1 MADIGTLNPEQMLQQ
16 QQILRQ
22 QKMAEMLMQQG
33 MQQPQGQMV
42 SGRYVAPSIFQ
53 NLAGLANTYM
63 GQRGI
68 EKAEQA
74 QLDLAKAIRGQ
85 EGVALA
91 DYMKE
96 LQGKPAVPE
105 KVTELAGPYTKNVP
119 MPTAT
124 IAGTPAVEG
133 NPMLANMNALQN
145 PNSPAFLR
153 QFAMSEIVKKPK
165 WEKAEYT
172 DEKTGK
178 TRQGVINVN
187 SPDPISTFQVGGTK
201 PEMTASERANLGL
214 AYDKARDEGI
224 SISGGGYNAPAVNP
238 VSMSNPAMNNAPIGT
253 SPVIRQNAQPVSVVP
268 NAPAYAQNSLTMQP
282 VNANN
287 LPVPPLVNMAGVSPK
302 EQRKMAGTQAEALQ
316 ANIKNA
322 YEAYPVIRDIE
333 KLLPQS
339 SSGYTQRG
347 WTGLTR
353 GLGVSTDM
361 SKADTQLDLLAPKL
375 TMLQP
380 RFEGPQGVLDVK
392 LYESMAGRLADST
405 LPYEDRL
412 AALEQLK
419 NIYKRYSPN
428 LDWSFAP
435 TPVAVPKANLQQVNP
450 QSKAPAGIDPAV
462 WSVMTPQ
469 EKSLWK

>member
-1 MADIGTLNPEQMLQQ
+1 MPDGTVKEVASGGQKFRAPLQIDTGTAIELRDPSNPTVVLQRISKSMNPADAA
-16 QQILRQ
+16 R
-22 QKMAEMLMQQG
+22 
-33 MQQPQGQMV
+33 
-42 SGRYVAPSIFQ
+42 
-53 NLAGLANTYM
+53 LA
-63 GQRGI
+63 
-68 EKAEQA
+68 
-74 QLDLAKAIRGQ
+74 
-85 EGVALA
+85 
-91 DYMKE
+91 
-96 LQGKPAVPE
+96 
-105 KVTELAGPYTKNVP
+105 
-119 MPTAT
+119 
-124 IAGTPAVEG
+124 
-133 NPMLANMNALQN
+133 
-145 PNSPAFLR
+145 
-153 QFAMSEIVKKPK
+153 
-165 WEKAEYT
+165 
-172 DEKTGK
+172 
-178 TRQGVINVN
+178 
-187 SPDPISTFQVGGTK
+187 
-201 PEMTASERANLGL
+201 
-214 AYDKARDEGI
+214 DEGI
-224 SISGGGYNAPAVNP
+224 TVGGGGYNAPAVNP
-238 VSMSNPAMNNAPIGT
+238 VPMSNPAMNNAPVGT
-253 SPVIRQNAQPVSVVP
+253 SPVIKQNAQPVSVAP

-316 ANIKNA
+316 ANVKNA

-392 LYESMAGRLADST
+392 LYESMAGRLADSS

-435 TPVAVPKANLQQVNP
+435 TPVTVPKSNAPQQT
-450 QSKAPAGIDPAV
+450 SKAPAGIDPAV

-469 EKSLWK
+469 EKSLWQK